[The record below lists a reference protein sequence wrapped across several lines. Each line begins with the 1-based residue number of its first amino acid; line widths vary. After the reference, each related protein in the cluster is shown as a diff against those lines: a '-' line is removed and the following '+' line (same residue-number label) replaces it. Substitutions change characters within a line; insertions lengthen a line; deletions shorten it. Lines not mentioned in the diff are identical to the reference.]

1 VTTPR
6 TIDGMMVGPLARRP
20 EAWLRIGAT
29 ATAIALLAVS
39 VPVGATV
46 YRGELLI
53 LFAGGLAQASAL
65 PLTLVRPWIA
75 AALSVAGAV
84 TVMVAAHAGAA
95 PWPWSVTTMITQALV
110 LATLGFRTVWPLG
123 VGTLASSLL
132 ISGVI
137 ASLVDQSR
145 DQQTVAINLVLF
157 ASIGGAA
164 LVAGIVSRQWQTI
177 RGQLASER
185 RHTEGE
191 RALRLLAEEKTR
203 IARELHDVI
212 AHSMSIISIQATSAP
227 VRHPETSDAL
237 RHEFE
242 EIADSSRRALTE
254 MRSLLSVLR
263 DSDAPVPRTPA
274 PRLSG
279 ISELVEQSQRSGMSV
294 RLIADGTLTDE
305 DLDDAV
311 AVTGYRIVQ
320 EALSNVIRHAPGA
333 HAEVRVGS
341 DDSELAIVVTNTAGT
356 ASDVSAQA
364 GAARIEPGTG
374 LLGMRERAASVGGI
388 VAYGPTA
395 EGGYEVRV
403 TVPLTA
409 PRAKREEVP

>member
-1 VTTPR
+1 
-6 TIDGMMVGPLARRP
+6 MVGPLARRP

-29 ATAIALLAVS
+29 ATAVALLAVS
-39 VPVGATV
+39 VPLGATV
-46 YRGELLI
+46 YDGGLLV
-53 LFAGGLAQASAL
+53 LFVGGLAQASAL
-65 PLTLVRPWIA
+65 PLMLVRPWIA
-75 AALSVAGAV
+75 APLSVAGAV
-84 TVMVAAHAGAA
+84 AVMVAGHAGGA

-123 VGTLASSLL
+123 VGTLIASLL
-132 ISGVI
+132 ASGVI
-137 ASLVDQSR
+137 ASLVDQTR

-164 LVAGIVSRQWQTI
+164 LVAGIVSCQWQAI

-212 AHSMSIISIQATSAP
+212 AHSMSIITIQATSAP

-254 MRSLLSVLR
+254 MRSMLSILR

-279 ISELVEQSQRSGMSV
+279 ISELVEQSRRSGMSV
-294 RLIADGTLTDE
+294 RLISDEALTD
-305 DLDDAV
+305 DLLDDAV
-311 AVTGYRIVQ
+311 GVTGYRIVQ

-333 HAEVRVGS
+333 HAEVRVGR
-341 DDSELAIVVTNTAGT
+341 DDTKLEIIVTNTAGT

-364 GAARIEPGTG
+364 GTTRNETG
-374 LLGMRERAASVGGI
+374 SGLRGMRERAASVGGT

-395 EGGYEVRV
+395 GGGYEVRV
-403 TVPLTA
+403 AVPLTA
-409 PRAKREEVP
+409 PPSNREEVS